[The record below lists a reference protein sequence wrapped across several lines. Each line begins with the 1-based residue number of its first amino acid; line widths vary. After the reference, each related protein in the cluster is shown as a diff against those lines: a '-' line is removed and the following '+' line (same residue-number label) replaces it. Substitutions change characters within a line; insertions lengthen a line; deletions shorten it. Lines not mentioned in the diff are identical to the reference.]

1 MGDTWQKIVTEASK
15 SLSKAHVLTYF
26 QKTALI
32 GYEEGTLVVGL
43 PREFFRT
50 WHEQQ
55 SAEPLLLAARDIWPE
70 CKKVVFRVDGTLEE
84 SSVFD
89 PRMVFGDNKSSSSMN
104 RSLKKSPRPF
114 EKYKVPSTQIGFARR
129 FLNPK
134 LTFEHFIVGDGA
146 ALAHAAAEATAREP
160 GGKYN
165 PLFLFGGV
173 GLGKTHLLHAIGNRI
188 ADNNPDASILLLP
201 TQNFIDEVVAA
212 VRTGKGDRIRDKY
225 RRTDI
230 FMLDDIQFLKG
241 KERTQEILFHIF
253 NDLHHAGKQIIFSS
267 DCAPSQLD
275 GLEERLVS
283 RFSMGMVADIQ
294 VPDFE
299 TRLAILEEK
308 AQEDDIEISKDILEY
323 IADQVP
329 ESVRELLGVFN
340 QIKANHDLQGIVPN
354 KTNITQILRRRN
366 KDLRDQLDDEEQEET
381 GVVRTIED
389 VANRTAAFFD
399 IPVERLISSSRLRE
413 YVVPRQLA
421 MYFAHKKL
429 RQPLQKIGNFFGGRD
444 HTSVLAGVRKVEKN
458 RKLSQE
464 YWRQCNALRKK
475 MGL

>member
-1 MGDTWQKIVTEASK
+1 MTDTWEKIVIEASK

-26 QKTALI
+26 QKTAIL
-32 GYEEGTLVVGL
+32 GYDEGILVVGL

-70 CKKVVFRVDGTLEE
+70 CQKVVFRVDGTLEE
-84 SSVFD
+84 TSAFD
-89 PRMVFGDNKSSSSMN
+89 PRRIFGGKKGTSDSKP
-104 RSLKKSPRPF
+104 LKKSPRPF

-134 LTFEHFIVGDGA
+134 CTFEHFIVGSGA
-146 ALAHAAAEATAREP
+146 ALAHAAAEATARDP
-160 GGKYN
+160 GSKYN

-201 TQNFIDEVVAA
+201 TQNFIDEVVTA
-212 VRTGKGDRIRDKY
+212 VRSGKGDKIRDKY
-225 RRTDI
+225 RRTDVFI
-230 FMLDDIQFLKG
+230 LDDIQFLKG

-267 DCAPSQLD
+267 DCAPNELD
-275 GLEERLVS
+275 GLEDRLVS

-294 VPDFE
+294 IPDFE

-308 AQEDDIEISKDILEY
+308 IQEEKIEISRDVLEY

-340 QIKANHDLQGIVPN
+340 QIQANFELQGIVPN
-354 KTNITQILRRRN
+354 KTNVTQILRKRN
-366 KDLRDQLDDEEQEET
+366 KDLRDQLDEEEIEEA
-381 GVVRTIED
+381 GVVRTIDD
-389 VANRTAAFFD
+389 VAVRTAAFFD
-399 IPVERLISSSRLRE
+399 VPLERLISSSRLRE

-429 RQPLQKIGNFFGGRD
+429 RQPLQKIANYFGGRD
-444 HTSVLAGVRKVEKN
+444 HTSVLAGVRKVEKS
-458 RKLSQE
+458 RKLSTE

-475 MGL
+475 LGL

>member
-1 MGDTWQKIVTEASK
+1 MIDTWQKIAAEASK

-26 QKTALI
+26 QKTALL
-32 GYEEGTLVVGL
+32 GYDEGVLVVGL
-43 PREFFRT
+43 PREFFRA
-50 WHEQQ
+50 WHEQN
-55 SAEPLLLAARDIWPE
+55 SVEPILLAARDVWPE
-70 CKKVVFRVDGTLEE
+70 CKKVVFRVDGSLEE
-84 SSVFD
+84 SSAFD
-89 PRMVFGDNKSSSSMN
+89 PRTILGGKKVVAETI
-104 RSLKKSPRPF
+104 LKKAPRPF

-134 LTFEHFIVGDGA
+134 FTFEHFIVGSGA

-160 GGKYN
+160 GSKYN

-188 ADNNPDASILLLP
+188 ADSNPDASILLLP
-201 TQNFIDEVVAA
+201 TQNFIDEVVTA
-212 VRTGKGDRIRDKY
+212 VRSGKGDRVRDKY
-225 RRTDI
+225 RRTDV
-230 FMLDDIQFLKG
+230 FMLDDIQFMKG

-294 VPDFE
+294 IPDFE
-299 TRLAILEEK
+299 TRLAILEERV
-308 AQEDDIEISKDILEY
+308 QEEKIEISKDILEY

-340 QIKANHDLQGIVPN
+340 RIQANLELQDIQSN
-354 KTNITQILRRRN
+354 KTNVTEILRRRN
-366 KDLRDQLDDEEQEET
+366 KDLRDEMDEEELTQA
-381 GVVRTIED
+381 GIAKTID
-389 VANRTAAFFD
+389 DIAVRTAAFFD
-399 IPVERLISSSRLRE
+399 VPLERLISSSRLRE
-413 YVVPRQLA
+413 YVVPRQTA
-421 MYFAHKKL
+421 MWFAHKKL
-429 RQPLQKIGNFFGGRD
+429 RQPLQKIGNYFGGRD
-444 HTSVLAGVRKVEKN
+444 HTSVLAGVRKVEKT
-458 RKLSQE
+458 KKTSTE

-475 MGL
+475 LGF